1 MNSHAEATLQDP
13 QLAGGSGVTSP
24 LSADGSESNMA
35 VAVASARRLA
45 RGDEQGRRPG
55 SGGRRGRR
63 RARDGLGIRAQ
74 RASGWT
80 AAEYRGVSEAGL
92 ANPAGQRAAA
102 PRKGGRSIDDSWW
115 RVEDEHLSR
124 DVRVDGLPLMEASG

>member
-55 SGGRRGRR
+55 SAATRFTVKT
-63 RARDGLGIRAQ
+63 DITPGLRPRCPCAKKSRSHSHGH
-74 RASGWT
+74 G
-80 AAEYRGVSEAGL
+80 
-92 ANPAGQRAAA
+92 A
-102 PRKGGRSIDDSWW
+102 P
-115 RVEDEHLSR
+115 V
-124 DVRVDGLPLMEASG
+124 

>member
-13 QLAGGSGVTSP
+13 PLAGGSGVTSP

-55 SGGRRGRR
+55 SAATRFTVKTGNPRPSPFASMRERGYVTGRLVAM
-63 RARDGLGIRAQ
+63 RAGPRV
-74 RASGWT
+74 
-80 AAEYRGVSEAGL
+80 AA
-92 ANPAGQRAAA
+92 
-102 PRKGGRSIDDSWW
+102 
-115 RVEDEHLSR
+115 
-124 DVRVDGLPLMEASG
+124 